1 VAHPQIAVFARLAD
15 GQAAPIRSIEGQT
28 TLLSRTMHGIA
39 YDDVADRIIVP
50 AQFSQ
55 AILSF
60 RGEAMGEERPVRVI
74 QGPHT
79 EIRRADRVAVDP
91 IRKEIFV
98 GDGGQVLVFPA
109 DANGDVAPIRAI
121 RGPDTLLSEG
131 GGGGVPAIAV
141 DPVTRTLV
149 VAARGLLIFD
159 STANGNVKP
168 LRVITGDRAGQGRLA
183 AAYNGLIFAGAG
195 GQTVGVWSVNDSG
208 NAPAR
213 FKIGQGVLK
222 EMRGLAVDAKNK
234 SVIITDKEL
243 NAVMTWSVPEV
254 FAQATGTRTN

>member
-1 VAHPQIAVFARLAD
+1 
-15 GQAAPIRSIEGQT
+15 
-28 TLLSRTMHGIA
+28 MHGIA
-39 YDDVADRIIVP
+39 YDEVADRIIVP

-60 RGEAMGEERPVRVI
+60 RGDAKGEEPPIRVI

-91 IRKEIFV
+91 SRKEIFV

-109 DANGDVAPIRAI
+109 DAHGDVAPIRAI
-121 RGPDTLLSEG
+121 RGPDTQLDG
-131 GGGGVPAIAV
+131 DGAVPAIAV

-149 VAARGLLIFD
+149 VATRGLLIFD

-168 LRVITGDRAGQGRLA
+168 LRVITGDGAGSGRLA
-183 AAYNGLIFAGAG
+183 AAYNGLIFAGARREA
-195 GQTVGVWSVNDSG
+195 VGVWSVNDSG
-208 NAPAR
+208 AAPAR
-213 FKIGQGVLK
+213 FKIGQGVLR
-222 EMRGLAVDAKNK
+222 EMRGLAVDSKNK

-243 NAVMTWSVPEV
+243 NAVMTWYVPEV
-254 FAQATGTRTN
+254 FAQATGTRIN

>member
-1 VAHPQIAVFARLAD
+1 VAHPQIAVFARLAN
-15 GQAAPIRSIEGQT
+15 GQAAPIRRIEGQN
-28 TLLSRTMHGIA
+28 TLLSRTMHGMA
-39 YDDVADRIIVP
+39 YDEVADRIIVP

-60 RGEAMGEERPVRVI
+60 RGEAAGEERPVRVI
-74 QGPHT
+74 QGPRT

-98 GDGGQVLVFPA
+98 GDGGQILVFPS

-121 RGPDTLLSEG
+121 RGPDTILD

-141 DPVTRTLV
+141 DPTTKTLIVATR
-149 VAARGLLIFD
+149 GILIFD

-183 AAYNGLIFAGAG
+183 AAWNGLIFAGAG
-195 GQTVGVWSVNDSG
+195 GESVGVWKVTDNG
-208 NAPAR
+208 NMPAR
-213 FKIGQGVLK
+213 FKIGQGTLL
-222 EMRGLAVDAKNK
+222 EMRALAVDAKNQ

-243 NAVMTWSVPEV
+243 NAVMTWRVPEV
-254 FAQATGTRTN
+254 FAEAQPLRTN

>member
-1 VAHPQIAVFARLAD
+1 
-15 GQAAPIRSIEGQT
+15 
-28 TLLSRTMHGIA
+28 MHGIA
-39 YDDVADRIIVP
+39 YDEVADRIIVP

-60 RGEAMGEERPVRVI
+60 RGDARGEEPPVRVI

-109 DANGDVAPIRAI
+109 DANGDVAPIRAL
-121 RGPDTLLSEG
+121 RGPDTKLTDG

-141 DPVTRTLV
+141 DPVTHTLI
-149 VAARGLLIFD
+149 VAARGLLVFD
-159 STANGNVKP
+159 SAADGNTKP
-168 LRVITGDRAGQGRLA
+168 LRIITGDGAGSGRLA
-183 AAYNGLIFAGAG
+183 AAYNGLIFAGARNESI
-195 GQTVGVWSVNDSG
+195 GVWSVNDNG

-213 FKIGQGVLK
+213 FKIGQGVLL
-222 EMRGLAVDAKNK
+222 EMRALAIDAKNQ
-234 SVIITDKEL
+234 SVIVTDKEL
-243 NAVMTWSVPEV
+243 NAVMTWHVPEV
-254 FAQATGTRTN
+254 FAQSVGTRE

>member
-1 VAHPQIAVFARLAD
+1 
-15 GQAAPIRSIEGQT
+15 
-28 TLLSRTMHGIA
+28 MHGIA

-60 RGEAMGEERPVRVI
+60 RGDSTGEEPPVRVI
-74 QGPHT
+74 QGPRT

-98 GDGGQVLVFPA
+98 GDGGQILVYPVE
-109 DANGDVAPIRAI
+109 ANGDVAPIRAL
-121 RGPDTLLSEG
+121 RGPDTMLTDG
-131 GGGGVPAIAV
+131 FGGGVPAIAV

-149 VAARGLLIFD
+149 VAASRGLLLFD
-159 STANGNVKP
+159 STANGNTKP
-168 LRVITGDRAGQGRLA
+168 LRIIPGDGAGRGRLA

-195 GQTVGVWSVNDSG
+195 GESVGVWTVNDTG

-213 FKIGQGVLK
+213 FRIGQGVLL
-222 EMRGLAVDAKNK
+222 EMRALAVDPKNK

-243 NAVMTWSVPEV
+243 NAVMTWYVPEV
-254 FAQATGTRTN
+254 FAQATGTRSD

>member
-1 VAHPQIAVFARLAD
+1 VAHPQIAVFARLAN
-15 GQAAPIRSIEGQT
+15 GQAAPIRRIEGQT

-39 YDDVADRIIVP
+39 YDEVADRIIVP

-60 RGEAMGEERPVRVI
+60 RGDAKGEEKPVRVI

-121 RGPDTLLSEG
+121 RGPNTGLAEG
-131 GGGGVPAIAV
+131 LGGVPAIAV
-141 DPVTRTLV
+141 DPVTRTLI

-168 LRVITGDRAGQGRLA
+168 LRVITGDGAGRGRLA

-195 GQTVGVWSVNDSG
+195 GETVGVWSVNDSG

-213 FKIGQGVLK
+213 FKIGQGILL
-222 EMRGLAVDAKNK
+222 EMRALAVDPKNQ

-243 NAVMTWSVPEV
+243 NAVMTWRVPEV
-254 FAQATGTRTN
+254 FAQATPTRTN

>member
-1 VAHPQIAVFARLAD
+1 VAHPQIAVFARLAN
-15 GQAAPIRSIEGQT
+15 GQAAPIRRIEGQT

-60 RGEAMGEERPVRVI
+60 RGEASGEEKPVRVI

-98 GDGGQVLVFPA
+98 GDGGQILVFPA

-121 RGPDTLLSEG
+121 RGPDTMLGES
-131 GGGGVPAIAV
+131 GGVPAIAV
-141 DPVTRTLV
+141 DPVTRTLI
-149 VAARGLLIFD
+149 VATRGLLIFD

-168 LRVITGDRAGQGRLA
+168 MRVITGDRAGQGRLA

-195 GQTVGVWSVNDSG
+195 GETVGVWSVNDSG

-213 FKIGQGVLK
+213 FKIGQGVLL
-222 EMRGLAVDAKNK
+222 EMRALAVDPKNQ

-243 NAVMTWSVPEV
+243 NAVMTWRVPEV
-254 FAQATGTRTN
+254 FASATGTRTN

>member
-15 GQAAPIRSIEGQT
+15 GQAAPIRRIEGQT

-60 RGEAMGEERPVRVI
+60 RGDAMGEERPLRVI

-91 IRKEIFV
+91 VRKEIFV
-98 GDGGQVLVFPA
+98 GDAGQVLVFPA

-121 RGPDTLLSEG
+121 RGPDTLLSE

-222 EMRGLAVDAKNK
+222 EMRGLAVDAKNR

-243 NAVMTWSVPEV
+243 NAVMTWYVPEV

>member
-1 VAHPQIAVFARLAD
+1 
-15 GQAAPIRSIEGQT
+15 
-28 TLLSRTMHGIA
+28 MHGIA
-39 YDDVADRIIVP
+39 YDEVADRIIVP

-60 RGEAMGEERPVRVI
+60 RGEARGEEKPVRVI

-79 EIRRADRVAVDP
+79 EIRRAGRVAVDP
-91 IRKEIFV
+91 VRKEIFV
-98 GDGGQVLVFPA
+98 GDGGQILVFPA
-109 DANGDVAPIRAI
+109 DSDGDVAPIRAI
-121 RGPDTLLSEG
+121 RGPDTMLE
-131 GGGGVPAIAV
+131 GGGVPAIAV
-141 DPVTRTLV
+141 DQVTRTLI
-149 VAARGLLIFD
+149 VATRGLLIFD

-195 GQTVGVWSVNDSG
+195 GESVGVWSVNDNG
-208 NAPAR
+208 NMPAR

-222 EMRGLAVDAKNK
+222 EMRALAVDPKNQ

-243 NAVMTWSVPEV
+243 NAVMTWRVPEV
-254 FAQATGTRTN
+254 FASTAGTRTN